1 MNVEKQIEKIAA
13 GTVQIIPLE
22 GLKDKLKSG
31 KKLIIKLGADPTSPD
46 LHLGHAVVL
55 SKLRDFQ
62 DLGHQVIFLIG
73 DYTARIGDPSQKSKT
88 RPTLSQE
95 EIECNMKTYFAQVGK
110 ILDPQKT
117 TVRYNSEWL
126 DQLTSS
132 DFIKLCAKATVAQI
146 IEREDFA
153 NRLKENRPIGF
164 HELLYPLMQAYD
176 SVALKADVE
185 LGGTDQ
191 TFNLLLGR
199 DLQQQFAQEPQ
210 IVITLPLLEGL
221 DGVQKMSKSL
231 GNFVALSEPAQDAF
245 GKLMSINDELMWRY
259 MIVLLNVSSDKLS
272 AMQEGVASMTLHPM
286 TLKKQMAHDVVA
298 KFWSPEEADE
308 AQAQFEQLFQKRDH
322 TAAQEIGLPE
332 GTSSHLWIIDL
343 LKALQLIATTS
354 EGKRLIEQGA
364 VSIDGK
370 TVSNFKDEIDIVDG
384 MIIKA
389 GKHKIVKVK
398 KS

>member
-1 MNVEKQIEKIAA
+1 MNIEKQIEKIAA

-22 GLKDKLKSG
+22 GLKEKLKTG
-31 KKLIIKLGADPTSPD
+31 KQLIIKLGADPTSPD

-88 RPTLSQE
+88 RPTLKTE
-95 EIECNMKTYFAQVGK
+95 EIEQNMKTYFAQVGK

-117 TVRYNSEWL
+117 VVRYNSEWL

-132 DFIKLCAKATVAQI
+132 DFIKLCAKVTVAQI

-153 NRLKENRPIGF
+153 KRLRENRPIGF

-199 DLQQQFAQEPQ
+199 DLQQQFGQEPQ
-210 IVITLPLLEGL
+210 VVITLPLLEGL

-231 GNFVALSEPAQDAF
+231 GNFIALNESAQDAF

-259 MIVLLNVSSDKLS
+259 FIVLLNVNPEQLSS
-272 AMQEGVASMTLHPM
+272 MQGSVAKGTAHPM
-286 TLKKQMAHDVVA
+286 ALKKQMAHDVVA
-298 KFWSPEEADE
+298 KFWSASEADD
-308 AQAQFEQLFQKRDH
+308 AQAQFESLFQKRDH
-322 TAAQEIGLPE
+322 TAAQEIILPK
-332 GTSSHLWIIDL
+332 GTSDHLWIIDL
-343 LKALQLIATTS
+343 LKLLHLITSTS
-354 EGKRLIEQGA
+354 EGKRLIEQKA

-370 TVSNFKDEIDIVDG
+370 TVSDFKDEIDIVDG
-384 MIIKA
+384 MIVKA
-389 GKHKIVKVK
+389 GKHKIVKIK